1 MAHIWTIEAER
12 LVAAA
17 DAEADGS
24 SSRIELMGFD
34 DAERACADR
43 QILEVLGQ
51 VQHVAVPFVEQVGD
65 CAVGIVVL
73 PAGAAKASAAVRFGF
88 LLTTHALT
96 LFDDCGVCE
105 PVIARLVEG
114 TVPVGSSAAVLCAL
128 LRSPL
133 REHPALLSRVRDDF
147 EQVEE
152 RLLEG
157 RTRVDRSRMISDARH
172 MRGFDVFYQGISDM
186 LDALAN
192 GGVAA
197 LDAEDRA
204 RFAVLARQ
212 VDRLTT
218 RLESLQEFSLQVHSL
233 YQEEIDLRQNSIM
246 QWLTVVATIA
256 MPLTFITSW
265 YGMNFHNMPLINAE
279 WGYPVAA
286 ALCLLVALG
295 EIAVFHRRG
304 WLKFGDGTRGKR
316 HRRHGEETSER

>member
-1 MAHIWTIEAER
+1 MAHVWTIEAER
-12 LVAAA
+12 LVAVDRA
-17 DAEADGS
+17 DAEADEP

-34 DAERACADR
+34 DAERAFADR
-43 QILEVLGQ
+43 PLLEVLAQ
-51 VQHVAVPFVEQVGD
+51 AEHAAVPFVEQVGKS
-65 CAVGIVVL
+65 AAGIVVL
-73 PAGAAKASAAVRFGF
+73 PAGAAKASTAVRFGF
-88 LLTTHALT
+88 MLTERGLV
-96 LFDDCGVCE
+96 LFDDRGVCE
-105 PVIARLVEG
+105 PVIARLAGGE
-114 TVPVGSSAAVLCAL
+114 VPVESPAAVLCVL
-128 LRSPL
+128 LRAPL
-133 REHPALLSRVRDDF
+133 RDHPALLSRVRDDF
-147 EQVEE
+147 EQIEE

-172 MRGFDVFYQGISDM
+172 MRGLDVFYQGISDL

-192 GGVAA
+192 GGAAA
-197 LDAEDRA
+197 LDVDDRA

-212 VDRLTT
+212 VDRLAT
-218 RLESLQEFSLQVHSL
+218 RLESLQEFSLQVHGM

-265 YGMNFHNMPLINAE
+265 YGMNFRNMALINAE

-304 WLKFGDGTRGKR
+304 WLKFRDGKR
-316 HRRHGEETSER
+316 RRR